1 MMEQTANKS
10 IELQNILKILRAYI
24 PKLKEQYKIQQ
35 LGVFGSYVRGEENE
49 NSDVD
54 ILVEFRSDIEFGLIT
69 FCQLE
74 NQLSE
79 ILGKK
84 VNLVTKDGLKPNLGD
99 NILQDVIYL

>member
-10 IELQNILKILRAYI
+10 IELQNILKNLRAYI
-24 PKLKEQYKIQQ
+24 PNLKEQYKIQQ
-35 LGVFGSYVRGEENE
+35 MGVFGSYARGEENE

-54 ILVEFRSDIEFGLIT
+54 ILVEFRSYIEFGLIT

-84 VNLVTKDGLKPNLGD
+84 VDLVTKDGLKPNLGD